1 MIPYL
6 FLQGIL
12 VASVTALPV
21 LEQQPLGLAVPESN
35 SQPDG
40 GIQLEKARVLHGRF
54 LHITGEI
61 HSIGSRLRSVSG
73 GSSKTPNEKY

>member
-21 LEQQPLGLAVPESN
+21 LEQQPLGLAIPESN
-35 SQPDG
+35 SQSDG
-40 GIQLEKARVLHGRF
+40 GIHLEKSRRLHGRF
-54 LHITGEI
+54 LHITGKI
-61 HSIGSRLRSVSG
+61 DSIGSRLRSVRG
-73 GSSKTPNEKY
+73 GSSKTPN